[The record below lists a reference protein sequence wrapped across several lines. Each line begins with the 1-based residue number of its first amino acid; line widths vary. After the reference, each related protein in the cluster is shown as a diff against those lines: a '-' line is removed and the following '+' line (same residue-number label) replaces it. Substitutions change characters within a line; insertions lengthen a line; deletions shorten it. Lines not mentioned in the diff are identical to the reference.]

1 MAMTMESHVVQCRQ
15 CHRTRVV
22 AVTDLRPP
30 CFRNVEEQAECPEIL
45 QRRGSGEEALLTMM
59 CGALAGSLAENLE
72 RAAFETVQREGVWR
86 VACRIPGDADRHYSP
101 QQAREQAGVWERC

>member
-1 MAMTMESHVVQCRQ
+1 MTEKGNGHNERDPDHGAGGRIMPMTTESHAVLCGE
-15 CHRTRVV
+15 CHRTMVV
-22 AVTDLRPP
+22 AVSPLHQP

-72 RAAFETVQREGVWR
+72 RAAFETVQREGV
-86 VACRIPGDADRHYSP
+86 
-101 QQAREQAGVWERC
+101 